1 MSFCLIILAGGD
13 SHRFRSNIGK
23 PYQKIAGKSLIE
35 INVIKAR
42 KFKQIKKIIIVYNKK
57 DAKRVK
63 SLKLKNV
70 KLISGGNNRQQ
81 STLNALKH
89 LIKDKKIN
97 KVLIHDVARP
107 NFSIKLLSSILK
119 KMKNSRAVVPKIK
132 VQDAI
137 KQIIDSSK
145 EEYIISKKRVNL
157 FLTQTPQAFNLL
169 EIYALHKTKK
179 DKYRDD
185 DVSLY
190 MDLNKVRFIEGE
202 KNNFKITDKSDFE
215 NLKKTYKSQQSVG
228 IGFDVHRLTPNRK
241 LFLAGLK
248 IKSKLG
254 TLGHS
259 DGDPVL
265 HSLTDAI
272 LGACKMGD
280 IGQMFSDK
288 SKKFKNV
295 RSTILLKQVMDL
307 IKLKGYFINNVDIN
321 IITQTPKIKNIKK
334 KMINK
339 IAELCE
345 ISKNQI
351 NIKGKTTEKLGVVG
365 KEKAIACEV
374 ICSVIKYDE
383 NF

>member
-1 MSFCLIILAGGD
+1 MSFCLIILAAGN
-13 SHRFRSNIGK
+13 SSRFRSKVGK
-23 PYQKIAGKSLIE
+23 PYQKIGGKSLIE
-35 INVIKAR
+35 INLIKAQ
-42 KFKQIKKIIIVYNKK
+42 KFKQIKKVILVFNKK
-57 DAKRVK
+57 DLKLIKV
-63 SLKLKNV
+63 LKLKNV
-70 KLISGGNNRQQ
+70 KLVVGGKSRQQ
-81 STLNALKH
+81 STLNALKF
-89 LIKDKKIN
+89 LINRKGPN

-107 NFSIKLLSSILK
+107 NFSTKLLNSIISG
-119 KMKNSRAVVPKIK
+119 MKNSKAVIPKIK
-132 VQDAI
+132 IQDAI

-145 EEYIISKKRVNL
+145 EEYIVGKKRDNL
-157 FLTQTPQAFNLL
+157 FLTQTPQAFNLS
-169 EIYALHKTKK
+169 EIHSLHKTNSN
-179 DKYRDD
+179 KYKDD
-185 DVSLY
+185 DISLY

-202 KNNFKITDKSDFE
+202 KSNFKITDKSDFE
-215 NLKKTYKSQQSVG
+215 NLKNIYKSKQTVG
-228 IGFDVHRLTPNRK
+228 IGFDVHRLVPNRK
-241 LFLAGLK
+241 LFLGGLK

-272 LGACKMGD
+272 LGACRMGD

-295 RSTILLKQVMDL
+295 RSTILLKQVTDL
-307 IKLKGYFINNVDIN
+307 IKLKGYFINNIDIN
-321 IITQTPKIKNIKK
+321 IITQTPKIKNIKN

-374 ICSVIKYDE
+374 ICSVIKYD
-383 NF
+383 